1 MALLPGMESIAAE
14 MVKIR
19 HHLHQNPELGFEE
32 HETSKLVAD
41 KLQEWGYD
49 VTTGVGKTGV
59 VAQLKTGAGPKIGL
73 RADMDALPITE
84 ENDFPYKSQKAGLMH
99 ACGHDGHT
107 STLLA
112 AAKYLAQNPHFKGTL
127 NLFFQPAEEGLGGAK
142 AMIDDGVLQNFPCDA
157 MFGFHNMPGFP
168 TGHFGFRSGAVMAS
182 SDRVT
187 VTIKGRGGHGAM
199 PHLAVDP
206 TLIASSII
214 LNLQSV
220 VSRNINPLHM
230 AVVSVGSIHGGQT
243 FNVIPETVSLQLSVR
258 NLDTTTQEIVEKR
271 IKDLIHFQAE
281 SYGGSAEIDY
291 FHSYPILYNSEK
303 ETIFAENVA
312 QEVLG
317 NEMIIPDFPAM
328 TASEDFSFFANQCP
342 SSYLFVGNGLTG
354 THGCSVHNPK
364 YDFNDEILPIVANYW
379 AQLVYKFCP
388 Q

>member
-1 MALLPGMESIAAE
+1 MKQLPGMDLIAKE
-14 MVKIR
+14 MIKVR

-32 HETSKLVAD
+32 HETSKLVAE
-41 KLQEWGYD
+41 KLTKWGYS
-49 VTTGVGKTGV
+49 VTTGIGKTGV
-59 VAQLKTGAGPKIGL
+59 VGQLKKGDGPKIGL

-84 ENDFPYKSQKAGLMH
+84 ENNFAYKSQKEGLMH

-107 STLLA
+107 ATLLA
-112 AAKYLAQNPHFKGTL
+112 TAKYLAENPHFKGTV

-142 AMIDDGVLQNFPCDA
+142 AMLEDQVLERFPCDA
-157 MFGFHNMPGFP
+157 MFGFHNMPGYP
-168 TGHFGFRSGAVMAS
+168 IGHFGFRSGAVMAS

-187 VTIKGRGGHGAM
+187 VKIKGKGGHGAM

-206 TLIASSII
+206 SLIAASII
-214 LNLQSV
+214 MNLQSV
-220 VSRNINPLHM
+220 VSRNIDPQHM
-230 AVVSVGSIHGGQT
+230 AVVSVGSIHAGNT
-243 FNVIPETVSLQLSVR
+243 FNVIPDSVLLQLSVR
-258 NLDTTTQEIVEKR
+258 NLNTDTQKIVEER
-271 IKDLIHFQAE
+271 IKKLIHAQAE
-281 SYGGSAEIDY
+281 SFNGSAEIDY

-303 ETIFAENVA
+303 ETHFAESVA
-312 QEVLG
+312 KKVLG
-317 NEMIIPDFPAM
+317 INSIIPDFPAM

-379 AQLVYKFCP
+379 VQLVYQFCP